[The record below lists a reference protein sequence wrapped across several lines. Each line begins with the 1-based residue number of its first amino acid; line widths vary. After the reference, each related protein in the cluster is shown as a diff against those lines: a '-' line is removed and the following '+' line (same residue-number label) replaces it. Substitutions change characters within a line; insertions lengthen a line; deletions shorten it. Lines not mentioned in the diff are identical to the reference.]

1 MADNKTVLHVDLV
14 KNSNQKSDNFGRYYG
29 RAVHTQT
36 LSTRAL
42 ANHIAAHNTVF
53 GREVIE
59 GVLIKFSECIPE
71 LVSQGIGVKLDG
83 LGTFYPTIEG
93 TASATVEAGVQNM
106 TENIKGVHLRFRPE
120 GVKGEDLRSRA
131 LKEGCV
137 FEAYQLVKSVTKV
150 IDGKKKTY
158 QERTPLSTYAI
169 SQAEPDEP

>member
-83 LGTFYPTIEG
+83 LGSFYPTLKNIKTGVASPKDFNADTCIEG
-93 TASATVEAGVQNM
+93 
-106 TENIKGVHLRFRPE
+106 VHVRFRPD
-120 GVKGEDLRSRA
+120 GTDLDNLTLKAFKEKTQLRA
-131 LKEGCV
+131 RNV
-137 FEAYQLVKSVTKV
+137 VDITKTTV
-150 IDGKKKTY
+150 DGKIVRKKTMTPIEQWEEP
-158 QERTPLSTYAI
+158 QEP
-169 SQAEPDEP
+169 EP